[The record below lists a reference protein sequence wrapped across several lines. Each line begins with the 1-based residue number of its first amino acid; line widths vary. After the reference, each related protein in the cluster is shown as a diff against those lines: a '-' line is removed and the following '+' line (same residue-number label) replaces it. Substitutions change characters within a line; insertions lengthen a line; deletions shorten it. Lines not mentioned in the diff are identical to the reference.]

1 MIKKTRPVSPGN
13 FSKRFAEIS
22 ALYPPEDVAAYLR
35 TQRRWVRR
43 VTQLQISPIQR
54 LVLIFIGTF
63 MTPSKPFCFASVE
76 YICRH
81 VDCERTTV
89 FRAVEL
95 AEKEKFLLVDRKK
108 RGGNVYRI
116 RLPDAH

>member
-1 MIKKTRPVSPGN
+1 MTEKQRPAKPDS
-13 FSKRFAEIS
+13 FTKRFAEIS
-22 ALYPPEDVAAYLR
+22 ALYPPEEVASYLR
-35 TQRRWVRR
+35 MQRRWVRR
-43 VTQLQISPIQR
+43 VTQLRISPIQR
-54 LVLIFIGTF
+54 IVLIFIGTF
-63 MTPSKPFCFASVE
+63 MTPSKPFCFASVD

-95 AEKEKFLLVDRKK
+95 AEREKYMEVDRKK

-116 RLPDAH
+116 RLPDVD